1 MQIKDYDNPVAT
13 AVKKMGGVKRAA
25 RKLGTSAC
33 VVEVCI
39 RGFVS
44 SRRYAQIL
52 NNHSDVPE
60 EDLLRGREEYEAK
73 LSAWIAQL
81 YT

>member
-13 AVKKMGGVKRAA
+13 AVKKMGGIKRAA
-25 RKLGTSAC
+25 KKLDTMEC

-39 RGFVS
+39 RKGYVT

-60 EDLLRGREEYEAK
+60 EDLMRRP
-73 LSAWIAQL
+73 AQ
-81 YT
+81 